1 MGIETRHLNL
11 APERSIHRSF
21 FIRVGTFISF
31 TLLMLAATIYQAFT
45 KTQLDPNADMLF
57 ACVAPLAFFCFA
69 SQPDVLRTWGVPT
82 SVAEWKRL
90 GRRRHGRGEA
100 AARKDSGETIR
111 LTGNLDWADFLGST
125 SPDTI
130 YSIDSRLS
138 EMEEKERVRVGG
150 GSKRRGLL
158 GSTVG
163 ELAPWSGDR
172 LERLD
177 TVSEEERERNS
188 RSARSDRHSLEG
200 WGQSAKRMEWTQR
213 GERGGK

>member
-1 MGIETRHLNL
+1 M
-11 APERSIHRSF
+11 
-21 FIRVGTFISF
+21 
-31 TLLMLAATIYQAFT
+31 
-45 KTQLDPNADMLF
+45 
-57 ACVAPLAFFCFA
+57 
-69 SQPDVLRTWGVPT
+69 
-82 SVAEWKRL
+82 
-90 GRRRHGRGEA
+90 
-100 AARKDSGETIR
+100 
-111 LTGNLDWADFLGST
+111 
-125 SPDTI
+125 
-130 YSIDSRLS
+130 
-138 EMEEKERVRVGG
+138 GG